1 MKNDGKYNN
10 IVEAIKQWVASNGE
24 DTIVYKDVIYP
35 NLLRLAHKI
44 ITKYSNNIENW
55 YVNGREE
62 MAREMVSHSSD
73 LVLRNYDCNRNV
85 LNLVYVTMKQHVQRT
100 HMLACM
106 QKRDPSKCMSIEAF
120 NDDINDDDDGSFN
133 YIEHIS
139 YVQYDQIRRNIYND
153 QEFLNYVFAWW
164 DFNVNSIYGQNTK
177 RNAIVR
183 IIIDILRNPWKY
195 DEHVS
200 SESYS
205 GYIQRRLQVSRELIR
220 QVIARMAEKNKLLRA
235 RYELLGKIF

>member
-10 IVEAIKQWVASNGE
+10 TVEAIKQWVASNGE
-24 DTIVYKDVIYP
+24 DTILFKDVIYP

-44 ITKYSNNIENW
+44 INKYSNNIENW

-73 LVLRNYDCNRNV
+73 LVLRNYDENRNV
-85 LNLVYVTMKQHVQRT
+85 LNLVYVTMKQYVQRT

-106 QKRDPSKCMSIEAF
+106 QKRDPSKCMSIEA
-120 NDDINDDDDGSFN
+120 INDNINDDGSFN

-139 YVQYDQIRRNIYND
+139 YVQYDQRRHTIYND

-164 DFNVNSIYGQNTK
+164 ELNVDGMFRNGTK
-177 RNAIVR
+177 RNRIVR
-183 IIIDILRNPWKY
+183 MIIDILRNPWRY
-195 DEHVS
+195 DEYAYAG
-200 SESYS
+200 SYS
-205 GYIQRRLQVSRELIR
+205 GYIQRRLHVTRELIR
-220 QVIARMAEKNKLLRA
+220 QVIERMVTKNKALRA
-235 RYELLGKIF
+235 RYELLGKLI